1 MDDLIKK
8 MEKLKLNMD
17 CVAVEMKM
25 QQGNVKNLL
34 EKAEELKGASEI
46 LGDWIYALQSLK
58 IKEKT

>member
-25 QQGNVKNLL
+25 KQGNVKNLL
-34 EKAEELKGASEI
+34 ETSEELAEI
-46 LGDWIYALQSLK
+46 LGNWIYALQNLK